1 MDKERI
7 VQKLNELLP
16 ALREKY
22 RVSRVGLF
30 GSYARG
36 EARSG
41 SDADILVEFSEPIGL
56 LKFLELE
63 SYLSD
68 ALGIRVDLVSKKALK
83 PTIGKRIL
91 KEVINI

>member
-1 MDKERI
+1 M
-7 VQKLNELLP
+7 QKLNELLP

-41 SDADILVEFSEPIGL
+41 SDADILVEFSKPIGL

>member
-36 EARSG
+36 EARGG

-83 PTIGKRIL
+83 PMIGKRIL

>member
-41 SDADILVEFSEPIGL
+41 SDADILVEFSESIGL

>member
-41 SDADILVEFSEPIGL
+41 SDADILVEFSESIGL

-91 KEVINI
+91 KEVINK